1 MNKAVFLD
9 RDGTI
14 NVEKNYLY
22 KIDDFEFI
30 EGVPEAIKMLNDAGY
45 LVIVVTNQA
54 GIARGYY
61 KEEEMR
67 KLHKH
72 INNELKKYG
81 AHIDAYY
88 FCPHH
93 PEHGIGD
100 YKLDCN
106 CRKPKSGMLEWASKE
121 FNIDNGKCYIIGDKI
136 SDVQSGDGL
145 NISGILV
152 KSGYEFNEKLIPAK
166 YVIKDNLLE
175 SVKYIIRNLKENIF
189 KEKVIKNE

>member
-14 NVEKNYLY
+14 NIEKNYLY
-22 KIDDFEFI
+22 KIEAFEFI

-61 KEEEMR
+61 TEEDMYR
-67 KLHKH
+67 LHEH
-72 INNELKKYG
+72 INDELKKYD
-81 AHIDAYY
+81 AHIDEFY

-93 PEHGIGD
+93 PECGIGK

-106 CRKPKSGMLEWASKE
+106 CRKPKSGMLEEAIKKY
-121 FNIDNGKCYIIGDKI
+121 NIDKNRSYIIGDKDW
-136 SDVQSGDGL
+136 DVESGE
-145 NISGILV
+145 NIGI
-152 KSGYEFNEKLIPAK
+152 KGYK
-166 YVIKDNLLE
+166 VDNLL
-175 SVKYIIRNLKENIF
+175 NLKYR
-189 KEKVIKNE
+189 VINYILKY